1 MSFHSGDQ
9 HGFSLVELLIGVAI
23 ISIIG
28 LMAGSYSVRV
38 AKNSAY
44 NKASFGSLNLVDE
57 ASQVIAKNL
66 LYRSGTLPTV
76 ANQGKSLSFTRRS
89 IVDSAFAGQ
98 DYDLTFQTL
107 CRTGSGL
114 AQSYGDLQSLYQ
126 SAELDNIS
134 SCLQLSNC
142 PVGNV
147 PYIQISVNAP
157 SGSHVANYSRS
168 QFPTESSENAS
179 DVLGSAVC
187 FYTNAMS
194 SQILIVVQ
202 ALYGKGEGNIGVVG
216 RETVHKI
223 DSGGFT
229 ILQQ

>member
-1 MSFHSGDQ
+1 VSFHSGDQ
-9 HGFSLVELLIGVAI
+9 HGFSLVELLIAVAI

-28 LMAGSYSVRV
+28 LMAGSYSLRV
-38 AKNSAY
+38 EKKSVY
-44 NKASFGSLNLVDE
+44 NKASLESLNLVDE
-57 ASQVIAKNL
+57 ASQVIVKNL
-66 LYRSGTLPTV
+66 LYRSGTVPTV

-89 IVDSAFAGQ
+89 IVDNAFAGEN
-98 DYDLTFQTL
+98 YDLTFQTL

-126 SAELDNIS
+126 SAELNKIS
-134 SCLQLSNC
+134 SCLQLSSC

-157 SGSHVANYSRS
+157 PGSHVANYSRS
-168 QFPTESSENAS
+168 QFPTNSSESAS

-187 FYTNAMS
+187 FHLDPMS

-216 RETVHKI
+216 RETIHKI
-223 DSGGFT
+223 DSFGFK